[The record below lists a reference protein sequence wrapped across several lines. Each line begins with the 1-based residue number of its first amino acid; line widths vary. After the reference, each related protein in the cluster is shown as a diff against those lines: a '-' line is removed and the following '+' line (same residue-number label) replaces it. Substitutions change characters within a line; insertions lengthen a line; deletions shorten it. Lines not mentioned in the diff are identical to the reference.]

1 MIELTRNNLK
11 KLQDWKVS
19 TTRKPMVLR
28 GARQVGKSTIVKQFA
43 KSFPHF
49 ISLNLD
55 LKEHHQYFEGSKSLE
70 EILAQLFF
78 DFSVP
83 RNAEVLIFL
92 DEIQQSPFAVEQLR
106 YFYEKYPQYHII
118 AAGSLL
124 ETLVDP
130 DIHFPVGRVEY
141 LVMRPV
147 SFDEFLQTA
156 APKNVIQAFNTT
168 PLPDVAYEKLLQL
181 YHEYALIGGMPEV
194 VSEYI
199 GSKDLTRCNK
209 IFNNLLTAYLVD
221 VEKYARNPTEQ
232 QVIRHCIQTIFLEA
246 NNRITFQNF
255 GKSNYRSREVG
266 EALRALEKAMITH
279 LVYPATEVKPP
290 LIPDHKKK
298 PRLQVFDTGLMN
310 YYSGLQ
316 RGMIGSKDLSD
327 LYKGRVIE
335 HLSGQEILTTIESS
349 IKGLNFWARDKKSSP
364 AEVDYI
370 VNIDSKLIPVEVKS
384 GAIGHLKS
392 LHQFMDIAEH
402 DIAVRLYA
410 GKLKLDNV
418 ETPAGKKFRLLNL
431 PYFLASRIV
440 EYVESELI
448 KT

>member
-1 MIELTRNNLK
+1 MSAIIRKNLEELTKWK
-11 KLQDWKVS
+11 KSSD
-19 TTRKPMVLR
+19 RKPLVLR
-28 GARQVGKSTIVKQFA
+28 GARQVGKSTIVKEFA
-43 KSFPHF
+43 KSFPNF

-55 LKEHHQYFEGSKSLE
+55 LKEHRTYFDEHRSLE
-70 EILAQLFF
+70 EILTQLFF

-83 RNAEVLIFL
+83 RNSEVLIFL

-106 YFYEKYPQYHII
+106 YFYEKYPQYHVI

-141 LVMRPV
+141 LVMRPI
-147 SFDEFLQTA
+147 SFEEFVLA
-156 APKNVIQAFNTT
+156 VAPKNVLDAFHTI
-168 PLPDVAYEKLLQL
+168 PFPDVAYDKVLHLF
-181 YHEYALIGGMPEV
+181 HEYTLIGGMPEV

-199 GSKDLTRCNK
+199 KTKDLTRCNK
-209 IFNNLLTAYLVD
+209 IFDNLLTAYLDD
-221 VEKYARNPTEQ
+221 VEKYARNPADQ
-232 QVIRHCIQTIFLEA
+232 QVIRHCIQSIFLEA

-266 EALRALEKAMITH
+266 EALRALEKAMIMH
-279 LVYPATEVKPP
+279 LVYPATEIKPP
-290 LIPDHKKK
+290 IVPDHKKK

-335 HLSGQEILTTIESS
+335 HVVGQEILTTIESS
-349 IKGLNFWARDKKSSP
+349 IKGLNFWTKDKKSSS

-370 VNIDSKLIPVEVKS
+370 LNINSNLIPVEVKS

-392 LHQFMDIAEH
+392 LHQFMDQTDH
-402 DIAVRLYA
+402 DLAVRLYA
-410 GKLKLDNV
+410 GKVKLDYV
-418 ETPAGKKFRLLNL
+418 ETPSGKKFRLLNL
-431 PYFLASRIV
+431 PYFLGSKIEEHV
-440 EYVESELI
+440 KVNV
-448 KT
+448 

>member
-1 MIELTRNNLK
+1 MKGIYRNNLK
-11 KLQDWKVS
+11 KLQEWKES
-19 TTRKPMVLR
+19 NDRKPLVLR
-28 GARQVGKSTIVKQFA
+28 GARQVGKSTIVKEFA
-43 KSFPHF
+43 KSFPYF

-55 LKEHHQYFEGSKSLE
+55 LKEHRSYFDAPRSLE

-83 RNAEVLIFL
+83 RDTEVLIFL

-106 YFYEKYPQYHII
+106 YFYEKHPQYHII

-130 DIHFPVGRVEY
+130 DIHFPVGRVQY

-147 SFDEFLQTA
+147 SFDEYLQSM
-156 APKNVIQAFNTT
+156 APKNVLSAFHST
-168 PLPDVAYEKLLQL
+168 PFPDVAYEKVLQL
-181 YHEYALIGGMPEV
+181 FHEYTLIGGMPEV

-199 GSKDLTRCNK
+199 STRDLTRCNR
-209 IFNNLLTAYLVD
+209 IFNNLLTAYLDD
-221 VEKYARNPTEQ
+221 VEKYARNATEQ

-266 EALRALEKAMITH
+266 EALRALEKAMIMH

-290 LIPDHKKK
+290 IIPDHKKK

-310 YYSGLQ
+310 YHSGLQ

-335 HLSGQEILTTIESS
+335 HIVGQEVLTTIESS
-349 IKGLNFWARDKKSSP
+349 IQGLHFWARDKKSSS
-364 AEVDYI
+364 AEVDY
-370 VNIDSKLIPVEVKS
+370 VLNINSRLIPVEVKS

-392 LHQFMDIAEH
+392 LHQFMEVSEH
-402 DIAVRLYA
+402 DLAVRLYA
-410 GKLKLDNV
+410 GKLKVDHV

-431 PYFLASRIV
+431 PYFLGSKIEEHV
-440 EYVESELI
+440 KDLGD
-448 KT
+448 